1 MSKQLGLII
10 GIVAVVLI
18 IVAGVFLLSKKPSS
32 SISQEAVNQQLT
44 SSGESTATRGSI
56 KSLLGIGKNE
66 TCIVSYP
73 SAEGET
79 KGTVYVSGKKMRGD
93 FTVKDTSGKE
103 IESHMI
109 ADEAYNY
116 FWSSAVAQGTKMKID
131 ETVQATPTP
140 NAQTQGTDLD
150 REVDYKCSSW
160 PVDDSKFVP
169 PANIQFM
176 DISQVIK
183 QTQTQ
188 PSIMNTQKSAC
199 EQISDPGAKAA
210 CLEAT
215 SGY

>member
-1 MSKQLGLII
+1 MSKPLGLII
-10 GIVAVVLI
+10 GVVAVI
-18 IVAGVFLLSKKPSS
+18 IIITAGVFLLSKKPSRP
-32 SISQEAVNQQLT
+32 IQEETASQQST
-44 SSGESTATRGSI
+44 SSAESTATRGSI
-56 KSLLGIGKNE
+56 KSLLGMGKNE
-66 TCIVSYP
+66 TCTVTYP

-93 FTVKDTSGKE
+93 FTIKDTSGKE

-116 FWSSAVAQGTKMKID
+116 FWSSATSQGMKMKID
-131 ETVQATPTP
+131 DTAKATPTP
-140 NAQTQGTDLD
+140 NTQTQGADLD

-160 PVDDSKFVP
+160 PVDDSKFMP
-169 PANIQFM
+169 PTNIQFT
-176 DISQVIK
+176 DISQVMK

-188 PSIMNTQKSAC
+188 PSLMNSQKLAC

-210 CLEAT
+210 CLKAT